1 MYLLYYL
8 LGIYLLW
15 NYMCYGVYVDIKRQ
29 LVGVSCL
36 LPTCGSWGPN
46 SVAGLAANTL
56 TCWAIS
62 LVHSVYKQKQ
72 KAPDSLTPKSVSN
85 LQL

>member
-1 MYLLYYL
+1 MQGRLLAEDQLFPHHALSLFMASNTGAYIFLSHYLLFEMYLLYYL

-36 LPTCGSWGPN
+36 LPTCGN
-46 SVAGLAANTL
+46 
-56 TCWAIS
+56 
-62 LVHSVYKQKQ
+62 
-72 KAPDSLTPKSVSN
+72 
-85 LQL
+85 